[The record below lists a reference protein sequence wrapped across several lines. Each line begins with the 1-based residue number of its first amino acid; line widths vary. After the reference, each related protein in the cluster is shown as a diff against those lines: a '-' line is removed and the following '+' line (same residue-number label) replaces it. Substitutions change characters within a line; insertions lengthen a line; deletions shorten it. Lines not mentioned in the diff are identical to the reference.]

1 MKVRITKSGK
11 KTYWY
16 SNRIGEE
23 FEVTQSE
30 RYSESYQFKNNGI
43 LNFIDKVDCE
53 ILQPTGENDFDTQAL
68 SPQEEPNDKLFQAAV
83 AAMQGMLANEGI
95 RQIFCG
101 NNGLH
106 AIDIMPYAWDYAEA
120 LINEGKKRGHL

>member
-16 SNRIGEE
+16 SNRIGEV

-30 RYSESYQFKNNGI
+30 RYSESYQFKNDGI

-83 AAMQGMLANEGI
+83 AAMQGMVANSRI
-95 RQIFCG
+95 ASTDT
-101 NNGLH
+101 LLVK
-106 AIDIMPYAWDYAEA
+106 YSWDLAEA

>member
-16 SNRIGEE
+16 SNRIGEV

-53 ILQPTGENDFDTQAL
+53 ILQPTGENDFNTQAL

-83 AAMQGMLANEGI
+83 AAMQGLLI
-95 RQIFCG
+95 G
-101 NNGLH
+101 NDLPPNS
-106 AIDIMPYAWDYAEA
+106 DTVEYAWTLAETF
-120 LINEGKKRGHL
+120 INEGKKRGHL

>member
-16 SNRIGEE
+16 SNRIGEV

-30 RYSESYQFKNNGI
+30 RYSESYQFKNDGI

-53 ILQPTGENDFDTQAL
+53 ILQPTGENDFNTQAL

-95 RQIFCG
+95 RQIFFG

>member
-16 SNRIGEE
+16 SNRIGEV

-30 RYSESYQFKNNGI
+30 RYSESYQFKNDGI

-53 ILQPTGENDFDTQAL
+53 ILQPTGENDFNTQAL

-83 AAMQGMLANEGI
+83 AAMQGMVANSRIALTDTLLVE
-95 RQIFCG
+95 
-101 NNGLH
+101 
-106 AIDIMPYAWDYAEA
+106 YSWDLAEA

>member
-1 MKVRITKSGK
+1 MKVKITKCSNK
-11 KTYWY
+11 HYWY
-16 SNRIGEE
+16 ANMIGEKC
-23 FEVTQSE
+23 EVQKMDSGH
-30 RYSESYQFKNNGI
+30 ESYQFKNDGI

-53 ILQPTGENDFDTQAL
+53 ILQPTGENDFNTQAL

-95 RQIFCG
+95 RQI
-101 NNGLH
+101 GLH

>member
-23 FEVTQSE
+23 FEIRDTGEQVYYVEYKGVE
-30 RYSESYQFKNNGI
+30 RGV
-43 LNFIDKVDCE
+43 DKEDCE
-53 ILQPTGENDFDTQAL
+53 VIPDEAETPFIGSE
-68 SPQEEPNDKLFQAAV
+68 DKLFQAAV
-83 AAMQGMLANEGI
+83 AAMQGMVANSRIASTDTLLVE
-95 RQIFCG
+95 
-101 NNGLH
+101 
-106 AIDIMPYAWDYAEA
+106 YSWDLAEA

>member
-16 SNRIGEE
+16 SNRIGEV

-30 RYSESYQFKNNGI
+30 RYSESYQFKNDGI

-53 ILQPTGENDFDTQAL
+53 ILQPTGENDFNTQAL

-83 AAMQGMLANEGI
+83 AAMQGMVANSRI
-95 RQIFCG
+95 A
-101 NNGLH
+101 LT
-106 AIDIMPYAWDYAEA
+106 DTLLVKYSWDLAEA
-120 LINEGKKRGHL
+120 LIAEGKKRGHL

>member
-53 ILQPTGENDFDTQAL
+53 ILQPTGENDFNTQAL

-106 AIDIMPYAWDYAEA
+106 AIDIMPYAWDYAET

>member
-16 SNRIGEE
+16 SNRIGEV

-53 ILQPTGENDFDTQAL
+53 ILQPTGENDFNTQAL

-95 RQIFCG
+95 RQI
-101 NNGLH
+101 GLH

>member
-16 SNRIGEE
+16 SNRIGEV

-30 RYSESYQFKNNGI
+30 RYSESYQFKNDGI

-53 ILQPTGENDFDTQAL
+53 ILQPTGENDFNTQAL

-83 AAMQGMLANEGI
+83 AAMQGMLANSRIALTDTLLVKYSWE
-95 RQIFCG
+95 Q
-101 NNGLH
+101 
-106 AIDIMPYAWDYAEA
+106 AEA

>member
-30 RYSESYQFKNNGI
+30 RYSESYQFKNDGI

-53 ILQPTGENDFDTQAL
+53 ILQPTGENDFNTQAL

-83 AAMQGMLANEGI
+83 AAMQGIIDNEHTVEFAEFYKI
-95 RQIFCG
+95 TQKEATSI
-101 NNGLH
+101 
-106 AIDIMPYAWDYAEA
+106 IAWDYAEA

>member
-16 SNRIGEE
+16 SNRIGEV

-30 RYSESYQFKNNGI
+30 RYSESYQFKNDGI

-53 ILQPTGENDFDTQAL
+53 ILQPTGENDFDTPFNTQAL

-83 AAMQGMLANEGI
+83 AAMQGLISLVDYRGSNKDLA
-95 RQIFCG
+95 R
-101 NNGLH
+101 H
-106 AIDIMPYAWDYAEA
+106 AFDCAEA